1 MSDWDHTYDVVI
13 VGSGIGGL
21 VGALTAQA
29 HGLEAV
35 LVEKRDVVGGSSAM
49 SGGVLWLPDN
59 PLMERDGIPDSY
71 DEAMAYFQAVV
82 GDIGPASSEA
92 RRHAYV
98 TLGPELVLFL
108 ERLGIGFLRCD
119 GYSDYYDEVAGGSP
133 RGRAIEAS
141 VWDGKQLGPWLPK
154 LQPGLAETENTAFVA
169 LTGEVRY
176 LSAGLHSVASLR
188 AVMRIA
194 ARTIKGRMLRQ
205 KLLTNGASL
214 IGQLLHAAVSQEIP
228 IWTRSG
234 LVDLVKEDGRIAGVV
249 VGRAGREVRIQGRY
263 GVLINGGGFAHN
275 AEMRHRFGQQVDGAW
290 TFANTGDTG
299 EVIEIAMK
307 YGAAVDLM
315 DEAWWMPM
323 MITPDGPW
331 MVLLERHKPG
341 AIIVDSLGR
350 RFVNEASSYME
361 VGKAMFERELDG
373 VSAVPSW
380 LVFDHRN
387 RSRYPLGKSLPRVTP
402 KNWLETGFIKKANTI
417 EGLAGQMEV
426 DPAGLAETIARFN
439 TFAGR
444 REDPDFH
451 RGERSYDCYYG
462 DPTTEHPTLGPLARP
477 PYYAIPLYPGDVGTS
492 GGILTDQ
499 HGRVLQADGDPIPG
513 LYASGNS
520 TASVHGRFYLGAG
533 ASIGAS
539 AVYSYAALLHMVG
552 QANGKGV

>member
-1 MSDWDHTYDVVI
+1 LSDWDHTYDVVI

-29 HGLEAV
+29 CGLEPV
-35 LVEKRDVVGGSSAM
+35 LLEKREVVGGSSAM
-49 SGGVLWLPDN
+49 SGGVLWLPNN
-59 PLMERDGIPDSY
+59 PLMEREGVHDSY
-71 DEAMAYFQAVV
+71 DDAMAYFREVV

-119 GYSDYYDEVAGGSP
+119 GYSDYYDEVPGGSP
-133 RGRAIEAS
+133 IGRAIEAS

-169 LTGEVRY
+169 LTGEIRY
-176 LSAGLHSVASLR
+176 LSAGLHSLASLQ

-194 ARTIKGRMLRQ
+194 ARTTKGRMLRQ

-214 IGQLLHAAVSQEIP
+214 IGQLLHVAVSQEIP

-234 LVDLVKEDGRIAGVV
+234 LVDLIREDGQIAGVV
-249 VGRAGREVRIQGRY
+249 VEREGRREARIQGRY
-263 GVLINGGGFAHN
+263 GVLVNGGGFAHN
-275 AEMRHRFGQQVDGAW
+275 AEMRHRFGQQADGAW
-290 TFANTGDTG
+290 TFANAGDTG

-323 MITPDGPW
+323 MITPEGPW

-341 AIIVDSLGR
+341 AIIVDGLGR

-361 VGKAMFERELDG
+361 VGKAMFE
-373 VSAVPSW
+373 VNAVPSW

-402 KNWLETGFIKKANTI
+402 KNWVETGFVKKAATI
-417 EGLAGQMEV
+417 DGLARQMEV
-426 DPAGLAETIARFN
+426 DPAGLADSVERFN
-439 TFAGR
+439 AFAR
-444 REDPDFH
+444 RGEDPDFH

-462 DPTTEHPTLGPLARP
+462 DPTTQHPTLGPLATP
-477 PYYAIPLYPGDVGTS
+477 PYYAIPLFPGDVGTS
-492 GGILTDQ
+492 GGVLTDE
-499 HGRVLQADGDPIPG
+499 HGRVLQAGGDPIPG
-513 LYASGNS
+513 FYASGNS

-539 AVYSYAALLHMVG
+539 AVYSYAAMLHMAARAGAVPPP
-552 QANGKGV
+552 N

>member
-29 HGLEAV
+29 HGLEPV
-35 LVEKRDVVGGSSAM
+35 LVEKREVVGGSSAM

-59 PLMERDGIPDSY
+59 PLMERDGVPDSY
-71 DEAMAYFQAVV
+71 DDAMAYFREVV
-82 GDIGPASSEA
+82 GEIGTASSQA

-108 ERLGIGFLRCD
+108 ERLGVRFLRCD
-119 GYSDYYDEVAGGSP
+119 GYSDYYDEVPGGSS

-141 VWDGKQLGPWLPK
+141 VWDGKELGPWLPK

-176 LSAGLHSVASLR
+176 LSAGLHSLASLR

-214 IGQLLHAAVSQEIP
+214 IGQLLQVAISQEAA

-234 LVDLVKEDGRIAGVV
+234 LVDLVKEDGHIAGVV
-249 VGRAGREVRIQGRY
+249 VERAGRQVRIRGRY

-275 AEMRHRFGQQVDGAW
+275 AAMRQRFGQQADGAW
-290 TFANTGDTG
+290 TFANAGDTG

-341 AIIVDSLGR
+341 AIIVDSLGQ

-361 VGKAMFERELDG
+361 VGKAMFEREREG
-373 VSAVPSW
+373 VNAVPSW

-402 KNWLETGFIKKANTI
+402 KSWLETGFIKKADTI
-417 EGLAGQMEV
+417 QGLAWQMGI
-426 DPAGLAETIARFN
+426 DPAGLTGSIERFN
-439 TFAGR
+439 AFAR
-444 REDPDFH
+444 RRADPDFH

-462 DPTTEHPTLGPLARP
+462 DPTTDHPTLGPLATP
-477 PYYAIPLYPGDVGTS
+477 PYYAIPPLPGDVGTS
-492 GGILTDQ
+492 GGILTDE

-520 TASVHGRFYLGAG
+520 TASVHGRYYLGAG

-539 AVYSYAALLHMVG
+539 AVYSYAALLHMAR
-552 QANGKGV
+552 QANTRV